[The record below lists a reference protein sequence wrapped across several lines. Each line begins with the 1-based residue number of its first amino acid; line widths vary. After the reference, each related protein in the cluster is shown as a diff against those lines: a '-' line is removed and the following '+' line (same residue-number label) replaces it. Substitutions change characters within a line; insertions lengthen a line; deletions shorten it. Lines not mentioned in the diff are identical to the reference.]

1 MEGSQVAGDAPK
13 PANGP
18 GQRRGKRAIE
28 KQTATKDETQVVVK
42 GEKDELSL
50 FTGCSLW
57 RCNIDMAPTVLLTG
71 VGAIPPGQRDPG

>member
-13 PANGP
+13 PADGP

-28 KQTATKDETQVVVK
+28 KQTATKDRTQVVVVK
-42 GEKDELSL
+42 GEKDELPL

-57 RCNIDMAPTVLLTG
+57 RCNIDMAATVLLTG
-71 VGAIPPGQRDPG
+71 VGAIPPG